1 MFYLFSS
8 LPSELRH
15 YIWRLALP
23 NSIGLTL
30 QIYDEE
36 RWAGFPNQVKK
47 KPMRLLPLGS
57 VNSYQ
62 GGGFVLAPG
71 QAQKLDR
78 ILRPLNV
85 EREWQFI
92 NDAAPSSVYAAN
104 KAIRFASPEAVF
116 WDPQML
122 ECLPAIKQQWC
133 DNPAKAFVIMGVQPE
148 RIDSTRQRS
157 AIGGLGKW
165 RARKWELWSG
175 M

>member
-1 MFYLFSS
+1 M
-8 LPSELRH
+8 
-15 YIWRLALP
+15 
-23 NSIGLTL
+23 
-30 QIYDEE
+30 
-36 RWAGFPNQVKK
+36 

-57 VNSYQ
+57 LNEVPSTGQ
-62 GGGFVLAPG
+62 FKL
-71 QAQKLDR
+71 QAQ
-78 ILRPLNV
+78 RPNEPKFSHSPLSFSIASAFTQD
-85 EREWQFI
+85 EWQFI

-133 DNPAKAFVIMGVQPE
+133 DDPAKAFVIMGVQPE
-148 RIDSTRQRS
+148 QIDSTRQWS
-157 AIGGLGKW
+157 AIAGLGKW